1 MARFYKTSAGEYL
14 EPFDPGEYGYG
25 KAPASRSSAKS
36 QAAAGFGEF
45 DVLPQDVSALD
56 AKLSDYQTRI
66 DNYAYQIQQNPKAGQ
81 ELMPEIQKLSAEI
94 ASDVR
99 AGDIYHMLL
108 RKKTYDEGN
117 KNLGDVF
124 EESPDYMPWAK
135 SQIVV
140 PPLINEETGEYQNV
154 VLPNFVQPWT
164 ADRESKWVKDSL
176 SQAIAKVTD
185 EYDFDDLKKVSLD
198 EVSSIFYTL
207 QKKGISFKDVKSLL
221 VNNLSTQDILAIQ
234 QEGERVLGPGMGKVY
249 FDKVIGEKINNLARA
264 KEGTTEVTPNVIRN
278 QDERKAADIRV
289 GASSSSGSGRGGDVP
304 WLADAIMGLP
314 KRIDPNSDDIGTQ
327 LKEEELYYSPNEQSY
342 ITRQAIQQFGETL
355 KDNEFKQVKDR
366 YVVDVIYD
374 PEAPPGEEMK
384 VVYEDRPGGG
394 GPRSDFLLKDDFDDS
409 QIISEAPTAGGRVT
423 VPLDMSVL
431 RNIIGPAESNKVY
444 EILRQ
449 KGFVN
454 PDNNTFNWWG
464 QANQTDTGNAQAGG
478 TQAGDTQ
485 AGDTQA
491 GTPTPQSAFDIPYG
505 EVQDRDGKKVVVYEK
520 RNPNLEDYYGIEF
533 NRTVDST
540 GTTQYEYPITE
551 ELVTKNPIDIFNPDV
566 NIKDTWIGQVQKD
579 KQRDL
584 DALSDIFKV
593 DDTVSK
599 LEDNASYT
607 TINPVTGE
615 KENLTGAKLKKL
627 YKEAIDNGVIYR
639 ELKDVTVQKYYRK
652 QIENNINQSYDAQ
665 QQYYEQ
671 GLNPEQIKAEIQKQE
686 EAAFDKAVK
695 DYLKDRPDY
704 IMSST
709 DSIEMAKELGVD
721 IPGLT
726 QDNWASQY
734 AETPTEENWKV
745 VSKNMTNEEI
755 EQKQIRELLV
765 PDPNTG
771 DTKYKLEKQPDG
783 TFTLYERG

>member
-135 SQIVV
+135 NQIVV
-140 PPLINEETGEYQNV
+140 PPLKNEETGEYQNV

-164 ADRESKWVKDSL
+164 ADRESTWVKDSL
-176 SQAIAKVTD
+176 AQAIAKVTD
-185 EYDFDDLKKVSLD
+185 EYDFDDLKKVGLD

-207 QKKGISFKDVKSLL
+207 QEKGISFKDVKSLL

-234 QEGERVLGPGMGKVY
+234 QEGERLLGPGMGKVY

-264 KEGTTEVTPNVIRN
+264 KEGITDVNPNVIRN
-278 QDERKAADIRV
+278 QDERKAARIRAE
-289 GASSSSGSGRGGDVP
+289 ASSSSGSGRGGDVP

-327 LKEEELYYSPNEQSY
+327 IKEEELYYSPNRQSY
-342 ITRQAIQQFGETL
+342 FTRQAIQQFGEIL

-384 VVYEDRPGGG
+384 VVYEDRPGGAGGG
-394 GPRSDFLLKDDFDDS
+394 GPLQGLVEYEGS
-409 QIISEAPTAGGRVT
+409 QIISATPTAGRRVT

-444 EILRQ
+444 EILKQ
-449 KGFVN
+449 KGFVY
-454 PDNNTFNWWG
+454 PDSNKFNWWG
-464 QANQTDTGNAQAGG
+464 QANQTDAENAQAGG
-478 TQAGDTQ
+478 AQSGNTQAG
-485 AGDTQA
+485 GTQA

-505 EVQDRDGKKVVVYEK
+505 EVQDRNGKKVIVYEK

-551 ELVTKNPIDIFNPDV
+551 EFVTKNPQDIFNPDV

-584 DALSDIFKV
+584 DALSDIF
-593 DDTVSK
+593 TVPEK
-599 LEDNASYT
+599 EDNASYT

-615 KENLTGAKLKKL
+615 KETLTGAKLKKL

-639 ELKDVTVQKYYRK
+639 ELKDGTVQKYDRK
-652 QIENNINQSYDAQ
+652 QIENNINQGYDAQ

-671 GLNPEQIKAEIQKQE
+671 GLNPEQVKAEIQKQE

-709 DSIEMAKELGVD
+709 DSIEMAKELGLD

>member
-185 EYDFDDLKKVSLD
+185 EYDFDDLKKVGLD

-264 KEGTTEVTPNVIRN
+264 KEGTTEQKVDKTKVT
-278 QDERKAADIRV
+278 DV
-289 GASSSSGSGRGGDVP
+289 GAAARIRLEAKSNSGSGPRGGVP

-314 KRIDPNSDDIGTQ
+314 KRIDPNSEDIETQ
-327 LKEEELYYSPNEQSY
+327 LGGQELYYSPNEQSY

-384 VVYEDRPGGG
+384 VVYEDRPGGV
-394 GPRSDFLLKDDFDDS
+394 RSSDS
-409 QIISEAPTAGGRVT
+409 NFQGLQNFPSSGATGATPTAGRQVT

-431 RNIIGPAESNKVY
+431 RNIIGPAESDKVY

-454 PDNNTFNWWG
+454 PNNNTFNWWG
-464 QANQTDTGNAQAGG
+464 QANQTDTGNAQASG
-478 TQAGDTQ
+478 TQASGTQ
-485 AGDTQA
+485 ASGTQA
-491 GTPTPQSAFDIPYG
+491 SGTQASGGQTGTSTPQSALESIPYG
-505 EVQDRDGKKVVVYEK
+505 EIRDKNGAKVIAYEK
-520 RNPNLEDYYGIEF
+520 RNPNLDLLGMDF
-533 NRTVDST
+533 NRVVDGNT
-540 GTTQYEYPITE
+540 GKTFYEYPITE
-551 ELVTKNPIDIFNPDV
+551 EFANKNPQDIFNPDANYKETV
-566 NIKDTWIGQVQKD
+566 INKIFSVPEIKKD
-579 KQRDL
+579 
-584 DALSDIFKV
+584 
-593 DDTVSK
+593 
-599 LEDNASYT
+599 ASYDAV
-607 TINPVTGE
+607 NPVTGE
-615 KENLTGAKLKKL
+615 EETLTGQELEEL
-627 YKEAIDNGVIYR
+627 YKEAINNGVIYKKL
-639 ELKDVTVQKYYRK
+639 EDGTVQKYDK
-652 QIENNINQSYDAQ
+652 KEIEQ
-665 QQYYEQ
+665 QFS
-671 GLNPEQIKAEIQKQE
+671 PERIQAEIQKQD
-686 EAAFDKAVK
+686 EAKFSQAVE